1 METEIKPPLK
11 RPLSFSDDSFEWDSV
26 RDDRPAE
33 GAWKT
38 LKVDCDENAMVVP
51 NGLPVD
57 WAPYGCERSRKNKKA
72 RVEAGFLTNK
82 KSSTFTAAALENED
96 EREVANEILLS
107 LSKYSGSFVFESSY
121 EETYARLVPFPTD
134 GTCTRMGPN
143 EDWQLDRLD
152 CKLESLLAKPPSNK
166 KHGISFPP
174 WKGAK
179 RRERKHEITNVK
191 RESKLEDLNIEDGT
205 FSWTTF
211 ANLVKPQFAAMEPSS
226 RYEAAKKFSD
236 ILKGDLSAI
245 SETPNQE

>member
-26 RDDRPAE
+26 RDDRPE

-57 WAPYGCERSRKNKKA
+57 WAPYGCERSRKSKKA

-82 KSSTFTAAALENED
+82 KSSTFTVAAL
-96 EREVANEILLS
+96 
-107 LSKYSGSFVFESSY
+107 
-121 EETYARLVPFPTD
+121 ETYARLVPFPTD

-174 WKGAK
+174 WKDAK
-179 RRERKHEITNVK
+179 RRERKHEVQIILFTRITNVK

-211 ANLVKPQFAAMEPSS
+211 ANLVKPKFAAMEPSS

-245 SETPNQE
+245 SGTPNQE